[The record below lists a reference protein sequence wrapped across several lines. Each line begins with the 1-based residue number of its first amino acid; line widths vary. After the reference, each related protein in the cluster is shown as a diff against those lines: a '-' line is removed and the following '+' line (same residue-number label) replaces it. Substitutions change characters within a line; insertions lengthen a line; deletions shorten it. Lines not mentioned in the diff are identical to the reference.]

1 MILKRE
7 NQVMRSIWAVA
18 ANTIR
23 QAVRMKVAL
32 IFVLLLMILLPTMAL
47 TATGDNTLKGRLQT
61 FVSYGLSLTSLL
73 LSLLTLIVAVYT
85 ITSDIERRQIYTV
98 ITKPIRRW
106 QFLLGKLL
114 GVLLLSLALLVLFAG
129 LIYAIVM
136 YTPHYFDWSQAE
148 LIEADNEFYTA
159 RKALT
164 PPEPDV
170 SREVAQALRKLV
182 ISGNIDQIYRGM
194 SKTKVDALEKLIA
207 TGDVDRIYKTMSK
220 TVVVKELTNVA
231 RLAKRS
237 ADVSHQLLW
246 EFENVRPRDP
256 NGSLFIQ
263 CKFYVSVTPPDSE
276 VYSQWLFGDYRAY
289 ELGMATRERLLPIQR
304 KDPIK
309 TVREIEVPAKL
320 VADDG
325 YFAVA
330 FLNDPLNDTT
340 IIFQDGIKLL
350 YKADTFTANFI
361 RATLIILCR
370 LVFLAC
376 LGIFTGTFLSFPVAI
391 LFCIVIF
398 FTATISG
405 FVIESFDYLSENMAF
420 FYSLTV
426 KLLVGLLPQ
435 FDKHN
440 PSKYLVPAEL
450 LSWSVVGRVVLYM
463 VCIQSLLLLILGLI
477 VFSFRELAR
486 IVV

>member
-1 MILKRE
+1 
-7 NQVMRSIWAVA
+7 MRSIWAVA

-23 QAVRMKVAL
+23 QVVRMKVAL
-32 IFVLLLMILLPTMAL
+32 IFILLLVILLPTMAL
-47 TATGDNTLKGRLQT
+47 TGTGDNTLKGRLQT

-73 LSLLTLIVAVYT
+73 LCLLTLIVAVYT
-85 ITSDIERRQIYTV
+85 VTSDIKQRQIYTV
-98 ITKPIRRW
+98 ITKPIRRS

-114 GVLLLSLALLVLFAG
+114 GVLLLSLALLVLFSG
-129 LIYAIVM
+129 LIYAIVI
-136 YTPHYFDWSQAE
+136 YTPHYFDWSEDE
-148 LIEADNEFYTA
+148 LIEADNEFFTA
-159 RKALT
+159 RRALA

-170 SREVAQALRKLV
+170 SKEVAQALQRLV
-182 ISGNIDQIYRGM
+182 ISGDMDQIYKGM
-194 SKTKVDALEKLIA
+194 SETKINALQELIA
-207 TGDVDRIYKTMSK
+207 AGDVARIYKTMAN
-220 TVVVKELTNVA
+220 TPVVKELTNVT

-237 ADVSHQLLW
+237 ADVGRQLLW

-289 ELGMATRERLLPIQR
+289 QYGTAAKTPLLPVRR
-304 KDPIK
+304 KDPVK
-309 TVREIEVPAKL
+309 TLREIEVPAKL

-330 FLNDPLNDTT
+330 FLNDPLNNTS

-361 RATLIILCR
+361 RATLVIFCR

-376 LGIFTGTFLSFPVAI
+376 LGVFTGTFLSFPVAI

-398 FTATISG
+398 FTAAISG
-405 FVIESFDYLSENMAF
+405 FVIESFDYLSENMAV
-420 FYSLTV
+420 FYSLTI
-426 KLLVGLLPQ
+426 KLLVRLLPQ
-435 FDKHN
+435 FDKYG

-450 LSWSVVGRVVLYM
+450 LSWSVVGRVMLYM
-463 VCIQSLLLLILGLI
+463 VCIQSLLLLIVGLI
-477 VFSFRELAR
+477 IFSFRELAR
-486 IVV
+486 III

>member
-1 MILKRE
+1 MMLNPE

-23 QAVRMKVAL
+23 QALRMKVAL
-32 IFVLLLMILLPTMAL
+32 IFILLLVILLPTMAL
-47 TATGDNTLKGRLQT
+47 TGTGDNTLKGRLQT

-73 LSLLTLIVAVYT
+73 LCLLTLIVAVYT
-85 ITSDIERRQIYTV
+85 VTSDIQHRQIYTV

-106 QFLLGKLL
+106 QFLFGKLL
-114 GVLLLSLALLVLFAG
+114 GVLLLSIALLVLFAG

-136 YTPHYFDWSQAE
+136 YAPHYSDWSQAE
-148 LIEADNEFYTA
+148 LVEADNEFYTA
-159 RKALT
+159 RRALA

-170 SREVAQALRKLV
+170 KKEVAQALRKLI
-182 ISGNIDQIYRGM
+182 ISGDIDQICRGM
-194 SKTKVDALEKLIA
+194 SQTKINALQEVIA
-207 TGDVDRIYKTMSK
+207 TGDIDRIYKTMSQ
-220 TVVVKELTNVA
+220 TDVVKELTNVA
-231 RLAKRS
+231 KLAKRS
-237 ADVSHQLLW
+237 ADVGRQLLW
-246 EFENVRPRDP
+246 KFENVHPRDP

-263 CKFYVSVTPPDSE
+263 CKFHVSVKPPDSE

-289 ELGMATRERLLPIQR
+289 ELGMPTKTRLLPIRR

-309 TVREIEVPAKL
+309 TIREIEVPANL

-330 FLNDPLNDTT
+330 FLNDPLNSTP
-340 IIFQDGIKLL
+340 IIFQDGIRLL

-361 RATLIILCR
+361 RANLVILCR

-376 LGIFTGTFLSFPVAI
+376 LGICAGTFLSFPVAV

-398 FTATISG
+398 FTATVSG
-405 FVIESFDYLSENMAF
+405 FVIESFDYLNESMAI
-420 FYSLTV
+420 FYSLTI

-450 LSWSVVGRVVLYM
+450 LSWSEVGRVVLYI
-463 VCIQSLLLLILGLI
+463 VCIKSLLLLIVGLI
-477 VFSFRELAR
+477 IFSFRELAR
-486 IVV
+486 IIV